1 MIAGLLTEQKV
12 ADVDHLRWDLRQVF
26 DMVVAYRAEPCSLAV
41 HAKRSGPIRRVMNLK
56 EVNLFR
62 CSRTKGAAECEAC
75 GDAGMRPGEIV
86 ALTWARLKAPSAD
99 ILQRVYRGAIFGG

>member
-41 HAKRSGPIRRVMNLK
+41 HAKRSGEADPSCYEPEGGKSVSVL
-56 EVNLFR
+56 
-62 CSRTKGAAECEAC
+62 SYKGS
-75 GDAGMRPGEIV
+75 G
-86 ALTWARLKAPSAD
+86 
-99 ILQRVYRGAIFGG
+99 